1 MIMKRK
7 ILFIITSIALLA
19 LASSCKKSP
28 LTNGKVITETR
39 EISAFDTLYL
49 YDNIDVTLVCSDTY
63 KIEITTGENLIPNI
77 ISEADGERLLLRNDN
92 TCNWLRSYDIPL
104 EARIYYNSKISSIVY
119 ESVGNLHSETYISEE
134 TLPCFKLQIK
144 DGAGDID
151 LKVNCNDLYMT
162 IHSGTNK
169 ITMRGSADYTYI
181 YQKGLGPIYA
191 LNAPSNKTDVY
202 SYESNNIY
210 INCIEKLNASIY
222 GIGDIYYKGN
232 PEIKSYIS
240 PYAKGKLK
248 QYQ

>member
-104 EARIYYNSKISSIVY
+104 EARIYYNSKISSIIY
-119 ESVGNLHSETYISEE
+119 ESVGDLSSETYISDD
-134 TLPCFKLQIK
+134 TLSTFNLKVE
-144 DGAGDID
+144 DGSGNIDI
-151 LKVNCNDLYMT
+151 KVNCDDLYLT
-162 IHSGTNK
+162 ILSGTNETS
-169 ITMRGSADYTYI
+169 IGGNASYAYI
-181 YQKGLGPIYA
+181 YQRGLGPIDFLEIPCVKA
-191 LNAPSNKTDVY
+191 DVY
-202 SYESNNIY
+202 SYRSNNIY
-210 INCIEKLNASIY
+210 VNCSDNLNANIY
-222 GIGDIYYKGN
+222 DIGNIYYKGN

-240 PYAKGKLK
+240 PDAKGKLIR
-248 QYQ
+248 Y